1 MLGFNFVSGLSGLLF
16 RTLSS
21 SMYFGDYYTN
31 IKNNYLPNAARLP
44 CKKPNKNEILG
55 NLIFSIISFLYLN
68 NFDYEFFGLMTYA
81 YVSILYILYLNMF
94 LFASGYKNFMLLYS
108 LIIFGIT
115 YLFYNFVNII
125 IISFFLLLI
134 CFIIIFENLINYK
147 HVFQDEIHFLDL
159 NVIFLDMMVSISFVF
174 YSGFL
179 KLSCFLLCNFFTF
192 ISTNIGIVA
201 FFYGENKINKNSI
214 LVLFIKKILLVNETN
229 KEEKLLELIE
239 TNLDNQNNLNT
250 NNINIQNNNNPG

>member
-134 CFIIIFENLINYK
+134 CFIIIFDDLINYK

>member
-192 ISTNIGIVA
+192 ISTNIGIVV

-214 LVLFIKKILLVNETN
+214 LVLFIKKILLVNEIG

-239 TNLDNQNNLNT
+239 TNLHDQDDINT

>member
-81 YVSILYILYLNMF
+81 YVYILYILYLNMF

>member
-21 SMYFGDYYTN
+21 SMNFGDYYTN

-192 ISTNIGIVA
+192 ISTNIGIIA

>member
-134 CFIIIFENLINYK
+134 CFIIIFDDLINYK
-147 HVFQDEIHFLDL
+147 HIFQEEIHFLDL

>member
-250 NNINIQNNNNPG
+250 NNINIQNNYHPG

>member
-115 YLFYNFVNII
+115 YLFYNFVNIF

-179 KLSCFLLCNFFTF
+179 KLSCFLFCNFFTF